1 MPPKPKFTREEIVEA
16 ALTLVSEK
24 GIEALTSRD
33 LAERLGSSARPI
45 FTIFKNM
52 EELLQDVRAAAM
64 RRFEA
69 GLNRPC
75 NFGPKF
81 KRYGMQMIHFALE
94 EPKLYQ
100 LLFMTEQDVAW
111 SFENV
116 LTNLGL
122 FVTESMDI
130 IQKDYDLSDREAR
143 LLFRQ
148 IWIYTFGIGTLCA
161 SKVCHFSEEEIS
173 QMLGQAF
180 VGTMMLVKSGKMDN
194 CAFDPGH
201 EPWEDMWKRDGGK
214 ENA

>member
-45 FTIFKNM
+45 FTIFKNK
-52 EELLQDVRAAAM
+52 EELLQDVRTAAM
-64 RRFEA
+64 KRFEA
-69 GLNRPC
+69 CVSRPC
-75 NFGPKF
+75 DYGPAF

-111 SFENV
+111 SFEDV
-116 LTNLGL
+116 LTNLGM

-173 QMLGQAF
+173 QMLSQAF
-180 VGTMMLVKSGKMDN
+180 VGTMMVVKSGRMDN
-194 CAFDPGH
+194 YGFDPGH
-201 EPWEDMWKRDGGK
+201 EPWEEMRKWDGGK